1 MNIFTEFGELTPSQV
16 LTLFNEFINW
26 PDFRQSPFLQTM
38 EQHLVK
44 SPNPFSGG
52 REVDGPD
59 EDDELEEGK
68 TGS

>member
-26 PDFRQSPFLQTM
+26 PEFRQSPFLQTM
-38 EQHLVK
+38 EQHQAK
-44 SPNPFSGG
+44 SPNPFPGG

-59 EDDELEEGK
+59 DDEELEEGK

>member
-26 PDFRQSPFLQTM
+26 PEFRQSPFLQTM
-38 EQHLVK
+38 EQQQAK
-44 SPNPFSGG
+44 SPNPFSGA
-52 REVDGPD
+52 REVDAPD

-68 TGS
+68 AGS